1 MDRTRI
7 QRQAA
12 PYFVDKMPNN
22 LFHVGLISLILPK
35 AKIIDAR
42 RHPMAACFSGY
53 TQLFARGQPFTYSL
67 RDVGQYYCDYVAVMD
82 HWDQVLPGK
91 VLRVQYED
99 VVADTEAQV
108 RRILDYCELPFEA
121 ACLQFHQTE
130 RAVRTASSEQVRQPI
145 YSGALEHWRNYE
157 PYLDEL
163 RASLTPVL
171 DRYPID

>member
-1 MDRTRI
+1 
-7 QRQAA
+7 
-12 PYFVDKMPNN
+12 
-22 LFHVGLISLILPK
+22 
-35 AKIIDAR
+35 
-42 RHPMAACFSGY
+42 
-53 TQLFARGQPFTYSL
+53 
-67 RDVGQYYCDYVAVMD
+67 
-82 HWDQVLPGK
+82 
-91 VLRVQYED
+91 
-99 VVADTEAQV
+99 VADTEAQV

-121 ACLQFHQTE
+121 ACLQVHQTE